1 MYDIKP
7 LEDEWKKYKRKKMR
21 PWYILIISIFLL
33 LLISL
38 TFLNY
43 NEIDFPKFDDK
54 NKVEIV
60 TNKSTAVLID
70 QALTVLETKK
80 SKVSEV
86 PQATEV
92 KPTTVTSY
100 ENDSTEFVE
109 VLPIAEDNKKINKPR
124 VKIKIET
131 IEKPRAK
138 IDTVE
143 KPRKKMHLNIIE
155 SSSVSAYK
163 DVAKRFTES
172 HDTDDSLFLAKS
184 YYRKGNYK
192 KSEYWALQTNKV
204 NNNIEESW
212 LIFAKSK
219 VKLGHKN
226 EAMRILADY
235 IKKSNSAQAKSL
247 LYKIKKGT
255 M

>member
-7 LEDEWKKYKRKKMR
+7 LEEEWKKYKRKKRR
-21 PWYILIISIFLL
+21 PWYILIFSIFLL

-43 NEIDFPKFDDK
+43 KEMDFPKFD
-54 NKVEIV
+54 NKSKIEIV
-60 TNKSTAVLID
+60 TDKSTTLLVD
-70 QALTVLETKK
+70 QALTTLETKK
-80 SKVSEV
+80 SKISETT
-86 PQATEV
+86 QTMEV
-92 KPTTVTSY
+92 KPVVVTSY
-100 ENDSTEFVE
+100 ENDTMDDIED
-109 VLPIAEDNKKINKPR
+109 LPIPEDTGKIKKPR

-138 IDTVE
+138 INTVE

-155 SSSVSAYK
+155 SSSVNAYK
-163 DVAKRFTES
+163 DVAKRFTQS

-192 KSEYWALQTNKV
+192 KAEYWALQTNKV
-204 NNNIEESW
+204 NSNIEESW
-212 LIFAKSK
+212 LIFVKSK

-226 EAMRILADY
+226 EAKNILMDY
-235 IKKSNSAQAKSL
+235 IKKSNSAEAKSL
-247 LYKIKKGT
+247 LHKIKKGT
-255 M
+255 L